1 MLRNKYKLDCGWK
14 EETFDGGVCKRRT
27 RLKTNHVDREK
38 RSYPTKKK
46 KSEKHIT
53 KAKNPG
59 SEQIHNI
66 QLGLKGN

>member
-1 MLRNKYKLDCGWK
+1 MDFKTTDNNKGKKKKKLILRNKYKLDCGWK

-46 KSEKHIT
+46 KVKHT
-53 KAKNPG
+53 
-59 SEQIHNI
+59 
-66 QLGLKGN
+66 